1 MNAKPKFSIVLV
13 IRRFFAVFIFFSV
26 AFGIVDDFMSG
37 NFNGETVNGAV
48 LGLIIVFFLSRT
60 PKSLKESKNNDEIID
75 VVEEDKDIYDEETL
89 EEFETFDD
97 QYEKI
102 DDVRI
107 NKKSYSPVKDGENI
121 LIRIFK
127 GKTDRY

>member
-1 MNAKPKFSIVLV
+1 MNTKPKFSIVLV
-13 IRRFFAVFIFFSV
+13 IRRFFAIFVFFSI
-26 AFGIVDDFMSG
+26 AFGIVDDFLSG
-37 NFNGETVNGAV
+37 NFTGETVNGAV
-48 LGLIIVFFLSRT
+48 VGLIVVFFLSRT
-60 PKSLKESKNNDEIID
+60 PKSLKENKNNEEIID

-97 QYEKI
+97 QFENI

-127 GKTDRY
+127 GRTDRY

>member
-60 PKSLKESKNNDEIID
+60 PKSLKETKNNDEIID

-107 NKKSYSPVKDGENI
+107 NKKSYSPIKDSENI

>member
-1 MNAKPKFSIVLV
+1 MNTKPKFSIVLI
-13 IRRFFAVFIFFSV
+13 IRRFFAIFVFFSI
-26 AFGIVDDFMSG
+26 AFGIVDDFLSG
-37 NFNGETVNGAV
+37 NFTGETINGAV
-48 LGLIIVFFLSRT
+48 VGLIIVFFLSRT
-60 PKSLKESKNNDEIID
+60 PKSLKEIKNNEEIID

-97 QYEKI
+97 QYGKI
-102 DDVRI
+102 DDDRI

-121 LIRIFK
+121 FIRIFK

>member
-1 MNAKPKFSIVLV
+1 MNTKPKFSIVLV
-13 IRRFFAVFIFFSV
+13 IRRFFAIFVFFSI
-26 AFGIVDDFMSG
+26 AFGIVDDFLSG
-37 NFNGETVNGAV
+37 NFTGETVNGAV
-48 LGLIIVFFLSRT
+48 VGLIVVFFLSRT
-60 PKSLKESKNNDEIID
+60 PKSLKENKNNEEIID

-97 QYEKI
+97 QFENI

-121 LIRIFK
+121 FIRIFK